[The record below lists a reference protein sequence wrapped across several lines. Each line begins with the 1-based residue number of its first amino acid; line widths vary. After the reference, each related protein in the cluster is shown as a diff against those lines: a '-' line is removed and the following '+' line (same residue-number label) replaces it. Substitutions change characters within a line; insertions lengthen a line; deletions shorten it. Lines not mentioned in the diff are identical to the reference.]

1 MTKRADSGETLVA
14 DNRKA
19 FFDYHVIETFEAG
32 TMPRHRRSP
41 AAIAI
46 RIDTS

>member
-1 MTKRADSGETLVA
+1 M
-14 DNRKA
+14 
-19 FFDYHVIETFEAG
+19 HVIETFEAG
-32 TMPRHRRSP
+32 TMPRHRPSP